1 MINITLAMGMETS
14 YLDKPFEPYFKA
26 WDIDTNFFP
35 LTHLEFPVI
44 MLLFYIFTVFYYQPP
59 KKAKIAPAPATS
71 RKTSKSSTTTLQRL
85 AISLHNGAL
94 CIFSVLCFYNT
105 APN

>member
-35 LTHLEFPVI
+35 LTHLEFPVM
-44 MLLFYIFTVFYYQPP
+44 MLLFYIFTVLYYPP
-59 KKAKIAPAPATS
+59 SKKAKIAPTPAPATS
-71 RKTSKSSTTTLQRL
+71 PKIPKSSSSTSLQRVIL
-85 AISLHNGAL
+85 SLHNGAL
-94 CIFSVLCFYNT
+94 CVFSVLCFL
-105 APN
+105 